1 MKQNP
6 EQDFFKFLLRY
17 FSELKLQDPIRI
29 YSRSY
34 QGSSQDYERGFCQ
47 DFIRFSS
54 GSRSNLRIR
63 ILTGGI
69 TTSDEDLDKK
79 ITRSL
84 KIWNWLILQ
93 GFTQDLVQI
102 FSRTCFSKPCKTM
115 SILIRILIRK
125 CKDLTKIFTG

>member
-1 MKQNP
+1 MKQDP
-6 EQDFFKFLLRY
+6 VQDFFKFLLRY

-29 YSRSY
+29 YSKSY
-34 QGSSQDYERGFCQ
+34 EGSSQDYERGLCQ

-84 KIWNWLILQ
+84 KI
-93 GFTQDLVQI
+93 
-102 FSRTCFSKPCKTM
+102 
-115 SILIRILIRK
+115 
-125 CKDLTKIFTG
+125 